1 MTMAETI
8 YRDSNIIKIF
18 AENVRGSLT
27 EKDKLREANAK
38 IQE

>member
-1 MTMAETI
+1 MKSAETM
-8 YRDSNIIKIF
+8 YRVSKALKSF

-27 EKDKLREANAK
+27 EKAKLREANAK